1 MSHPRLLATLLL
13 SLALAGCGDSAPA
26 PAPAPAAQTVEG
38 WLLDPTYRPIAGA
51 QVLGGPRRGGQGPA
65 GHRVNL
71 SGLSA
76 VMTSDGRSDGRPAT
90 SAAVRRAAAG
100 AVWNP

>member
-1 MSHPRLLATLLL
+1 MPNHV
-13 SLALAGCGDSAPA
+13 LAGTGGNLERPPGAVATQSGHEVGDRSGIALRGGQVQPA
-26 PAPAPAAQTVEG
+26 
-38 WLLDPTYRPIAGA
+38 IA
-51 QVLGGPRRGGQGPA
+51 QVLGDPRRRGQGPA